1 MDGIQV
7 AWQASAKRSSRS
19 LEKRREQ
26 HRHEGLGEP
35 LDRHVKLR
43 RGRERNNIVIERT
56 EEVRKGIKY
65 ELWHEW
71 WCGREEEKKR
81 QWKVDASA
89 SGRDGSGGLR
99 YLCLYLCQYR
109 YLCSWGLSI
118 HSQCCSTFVVLTGQ
132 RPEWGSRAVPPYLSY
147 TRAEEAEQGR
157 HQRVPRTG
165 TWGHQG
171 LEYSQQRVKGGG
183 QIEDSTELNATRHG
197 VQCIPMKHQSL
208 TPSQQRSE
216 ATHNALCHPRQGA
229 RTGLLPTFRLPVLP
243 LAARGTKDPRPEA
256 NTAE

>member
-81 QWKVDASA
+81 QWKVDVRFWNWNFLG
-89 SGRDGSGGLR
+89 GRIGEKGWIGEVR
-99 YLCLYLCQYR
+99 Y
-109 YLCSWGLSI
+109 
-118 HSQCCSTFVVLTGQ
+118 T
-132 RPEWGSRAVPPYLSY
+132 
-147 TRAEEAEQGR
+147 
-157 HQRVPRTG
+157 
-165 TWGHQG
+165 
-171 LEYSQQRVKGGG
+171 
-183 QIEDSTELNATRHG
+183 
-197 VQCIPMKHQSL
+197 
-208 TPSQQRSE
+208 
-216 ATHNALCHPRQGA
+216 
-229 RTGLLPTFRLPVLP
+229 
-243 LAARGTKDPRPEA
+243 
-256 NTAE
+256 